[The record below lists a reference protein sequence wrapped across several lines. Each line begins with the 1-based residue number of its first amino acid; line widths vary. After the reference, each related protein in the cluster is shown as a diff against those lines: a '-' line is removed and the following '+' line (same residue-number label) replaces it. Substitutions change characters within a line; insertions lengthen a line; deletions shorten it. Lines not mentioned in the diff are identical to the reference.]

1 MANKQRVR
9 RGHGDGSI
17 YQRGDGLWTAYARLE
32 TGKRRYV
39 YSKTRAEVAL
49 KLKKL
54 QKDIDART
62 VVTARAET
70 VQAFLQHWLS
80 VRAGRKDIKP
90 GTVASYRN
98 HLVCVFPHIGHVK
111 LTKLTPDTLQTMCNV
126 LLETRKP
133 STVHAML
140 TILNTAFSDA
150 IRWQRLARNPCK
162 SVVLPTAEKHE
173 GPVLTGEQAQSLL
186 IAAKG
191 HRLECFLHL
200 ALATGLRKGE
210 LLALKWSDI
219 DFETRLLKVSRN
231 AVYLPDDETGHYKMS
246 EGTPKSRAG
255 KRTIRLPQF
264 AVNALSSHK
273 VRQLEQRLAAGASW
287 NDTGLIF
294 CNGKGTYYSLSALD
308 TQFKRLV
315 VGAGLPAMRIHDLRH
330 SAATLLL
337 KMGVPMKVIQ
347 EILGHAS
354 FNVTANTYSHV
365 LMEMQD
371 SAMDKM
377 DGLFLSAQ

>member
-1 MANKQRVR
+1 MPNKQRR

-17 YQRGDGLWTAYARLE
+17 YQRGDGLYVAYARLE
-32 TGKRRYV
+32 NGQRRYV
-39 YSKTRAEVAL
+39 YSKTRVEVAQ

-54 QKDIDART
+54 QKDIDGRT
-62 VVTARAET
+62 VVTAKAET
-70 VQAFLQHWLS
+70 VRAFLQHWLS

-111 LTKLTPDTLQTMCNV
+111 LTKLTGDALQVMCND
-126 LLETRKP
+126 LLGARKS
-133 STVHAML
+133 STVHAIL
-140 TILNTAFSDA
+140 TILNTAFNDA
-150 IRWQRLARNPCK
+150 IRWQRLSHNPCK
-162 SVVLPTAEKHE
+162 SVMLPQAEKHE
-173 GPVLTGEQAQSLL
+173 VVPLTGEQALCLL
-186 IAAKG
+186 NAARG
-191 HRLECFLHL
+191 HNLEGFLHL

-210 LLALKWSDI
+210 LLGLKWSDI
-219 DFETRLLKVSRN
+219 DMETRLLKVSRN
-231 AVYLPDDETGHYKMS
+231 ATYLPDETGHYRMS

-264 AVNALSSHK
+264 AVNALSAHK
-273 VRQLEQRLAAGASW
+273 LRQLEQRLQSGSAW
-287 NDTGLIF
+287 TDTDLIF
-294 CNGKGTYYSLSALD
+294 CNGRGAYYSLSALD
-308 TQFKRLV
+308 AQFKKLV
-315 VGAGLPAMRIHDLRH
+315 TVAGLPPMRIHDLRH

-347 EILGHAS
+347 EILGHSTYA
-354 FNVTANTYSHV
+354 VTANTYSHV

-371 SAMDKM
+371 EAASKM